1 MVSKLKP
8 TFVTDEFIGAVA
20 DSLAT
25 GNAITLTTAVASA
38 TTYTDAQL
46 SGLNYAGSQSATK
59 NLTTNLNSAVVKA
72 DTNTIVIDVDLV
84 NQNLNSDFQI
94 STVLINATYKGA
106 NILVGVVRFSEP
118 ELFPA
123 YDNVSVYELEMKLYI
138 SVSRIANATINVN
151 SAGMATAKSVQD
163 LRTYVDGDFNAD
175 IARKTKDNIFTG
187 TNTFNKKIIAP
198 AGVQGNADTATKLQ
212 TARRIN
218 GTTFDGTSD
227 INVNAA
233 NDSNLVHR
241 SGNENIAGIKS
252 FSEVLRVGTGSF
264 SGGALEISAVTPYI
278 DFHFNNDMGDYTS
291 RIVEEASGTL
301 NINGVKMKNGVI
313 TGSLAGNADTTTK
326 LQTARNIGGVSF
338 DGTRDIT
345 LPGVNAKGNQDTS
358 GRAANATNAD
368 HANNASSADI
378 ANKAVAL
385 NTPRKINGT
394 NFDGTADIN
403 VPASNDANLV
413 HKDSNETIGG
423 NKNFSDKV
431 TFNKTIAGAIETR
444 EAPFKDFN
452 EAATHLR
459 DYQGKWRGGHD
470 TITNTPEAGWFIVD
484 VQTWGDGSDL
494 GHLILRYTDHNA
506 VWVGLV
512 MSGKI
517 SWKKLASDDTV
528 MHLTGN
534 ENIAGTKNFTGNA
547 IFNNLIDG
555 YTKTIETPTNDINL
569 IKTPGK
575 YRLQSTYLNVP
586 NGMPNSSIMFVEDN
600 IEHTVIYQTIL
611 TRDVDIAPNSDVD
624 MFIRLFIDNN
634 WTPWRKLAQD
644 QQVLHLSGDE
654 TAAGFKKFSGNI
666 ATTSDNSMINGGGN
680 NGDIALVKKNG
691 NSGFLGI
698 GANQQENKFRVKRSS
713 QSSILPTDTFTDMFT
728 VDINGVVKAG
738 TQQDLVPLDKNVAH
752 NSGNETWSGNK
763 TFSDTVTFNKKI
775 NGNLQINAFPLT
787 TLQELATKMNTYAG
801 EWVGGSNI
809 ITDMPEAGY
818 ANISVKPYG
827 NSETAGTIILNYT
840 ESNRAFISYAK
851 TPLSWLKISNDATV
865 VHNTGNEDIYG
876 DKTFKNKVIP
886 AAIELFSTTPYI
898 DFHFA
903 NDAGDYTSRII
914 ETAKGTLSINGVN
927 ISGSTIS
934 GTLSGNASSSTK
946 LQTPRNINGVG
957 FDGTSDITVDPVMRG
972 IGSGI
977 DLFKLSNGFYFNAG
991 VASTNKPT
999 AASTYFVVE
1008 VIQVNTNGFMRL
1020 IDSNGLSFWTT
1031 KSSSTWSAWRQDA
1044 DDATVVH
1051 NSGNET
1057 IGGSKTFSST
1067 INGSLNG
1074 NSTTAT
1080 KFQTARKIGG
1090 VYFDG
1095 STDINLPGVN
1105 TTGNQNTTGNAAT
1118 ATKLQF
1124 ARTING
1130 VAFDGSNNISV
1141 NAANDSNL
1149 VHKDNNETLTGNKNF
1164 SGVATFAKA
1173 QTSSTITKTITTSLP
1188 TTLQFTETAFGV
1200 MVYASGYGQ
1209 FRTDGQWKTLATL
1222 PSGITPPTQT
1232 VIMSDV
1238 DWAGVGGVTYRLGI
1252 NLKIAIKPTGEIT
1265 YKCASLKDNDNNTY
1279 DVQTG
1284 FDLST
1289 YWSK

>member
-8 TFVTDEFIGAVA
+8 TFVTDEFISAVA

-46 SGLNYAGSQSATK
+46 SGLNYSGSQSATK

-84 NQNLNSDFQI
+84 NQNLNADFQI

-106 NILVGVVRFSEP
+106 NILVGVVRFETP

-123 YDNVSVYELEMKLYI
+123 YDNVSVYEVEMKLYI
-138 SVSRIANATINVN
+138 SVSRIADAKINVN

-198 AGVQGNADTATKLQ
+198 AGVQGNADSATKLQ

-218 GTTFDGTSD
+218 GTNFDGTAD

-241 SGNENIAGIKS
+241 TGHENIAGIKS
-252 FSEVLRVGTGSF
+252 FSDVLRVGSGSF
-264 SGGALEISAVTPYI
+264 TGGALEISNTIPYI
-278 DFHFNNDMGDYTS
+278 DFHFGNDTGDFTS
-291 RIVEEASGTL
+291 RILEEASGTL
-301 NINGVKMKNGVI
+301 NINGVKMKSGVI
-313 TGSLAGNADTTTK
+313 TGSLAGNSDTTTK
-326 LQTARNIGGVSF
+326 LQTARLVGGVSF
-338 DGTRDIT
+338 DGTSDIV

-394 NFDGTADIN
+394 NFDGTVDIN
-403 VPASNDANLV
+403 VNAANDSNLV
-413 HKDSNETIGG
+413 HR
-423 NKNFSDKV
+423 
-431 TFNKTIAGAIETR
+431 A
-444 EAPFKDFN
+444 
-452 EAATHLR
+452 
-459 DYQGKWRGGHD
+459 
-470 TITNTPEAGWFIVD
+470 
-484 VQTWGDGSDL
+484 
-494 GHLILRYTDHNA
+494 
-506 VWVGLV
+506 
-512 MSGKI
+512 
-517 SWKKLASDDTV
+517 
-528 MHLTGN
+528 GN
-534 ENIAGTKNFTGNA
+534 ENIAGDKVFTDNNTFTQQIFGSFKTRTATFTDFANVASDMVQYAGLWYVNNQNMLNSPVSGVLYGIIEVIPAYGTRTGVIRYSDIPNWRHGNYVTTVDNGKINGWEQTPDNATVVHNKGNETISGNKKFTDYATFTKLVNAPLSIRQVPGGTTKIADLVNSVISEFGDSSFGSVGYMSFNQSFTDA
-547 IFNNLIDG
+547 
-555 YTKTIETPTNDINL
+555 
-569 IKTPGK
+569 
-575 YRLQSTYLNVP
+575 
-586 NGMPNSSIMFVEDN
+586 PNSSAFFL
-600 IEHTVIYQTIL
+600 IEIA
-611 TRDVDIAPNSDVD
+611 TRGARTYLKIIDA
-624 MFIRLFIDNN
+624 DNN
-634 WTPWRKLAQD
+634 YFVGNMTSSGLVWSKISNDGT
-644 QQVLHLSGDE
+644 VFHLSGDE

-680 NGDIALVKKNG
+680 NGDIAFVKKNG
-691 NSGFLGI
+691 GSGFIGI
-698 GANQQENKFRVKRSS
+698 GSAQLGNTFRIKRSNN
-713 QSSILPTDTFTDMFT
+713 SSINPSDTFTDMFT

-775 NGNLQINAFPLT
+775 NGNIQINAYPLT

-809 ITDMPEAGY
+809 ITDMPEPGY

-827 NSETAGTIILNYT
+827 NSETAGTIILTYT

-851 TPLSWLKISNDATV
+851 TPLSWLKISNDSTV
-865 VHNTGNEDIYG
+865 VHNTGNEDISG
-876 DKTFKNKVIP
+876 SKTFKNPVTTSG
-886 AAIELFSTTPYI
+886 IEIMAGTPFV

-903 NDAGDYTSRII
+903 NDSGDYTSRIA
-914 ETAKGTLSINGVN
+914 EFVKGELNINGVRL
-927 ISGSTIS
+927 SGGTIS
-934 GTLSGNASSSTK
+934 GTLNGNASSATK
-946 LQTPRNINGVG
+946 LQTQRNINGVG
-957 FDGTSDITVDPVMRG
+957 FDGTSDITVDPAIRT
-972 IGSGI
+972 ISTAT
-977 DLFKLSNGFYFNAG
+977 DLFTLPNGFYLNAG
-991 VASTNKPT
+991 VDSTNRPT
-999 AASTYFVVE
+999 GSTWFTVE
-1008 VIQVNTNGFMRL
+1008 VIQNAKNGFMRL
-1020 IDSNGLSFWTT
+1020 IDNGGRSFWIT
-1031 KSSSTWSAWRQDA
+1031 KSGGYWSTWHQDA

-1080 KFQTARKIGG
+1080 KLQTARTIGG
-1090 VYFDG
+1090 VSFDG
-1095 STDINLPGVN
+1095 SANINLPGVN

-1124 ARTING
+1124 ARNING
-1130 VAFDGSNNISV
+1130 VSFDGSGDISV

-1149 VHKDNNETLTGNKNF
+1149 VHKNGNDEITGTLTVSGTANLTGQVNF
-1164 SGVATFAKA
+1164 ITRTITWNSGILQGTWNIQRVGKWVSAKLDFPTIPYTSGTGTTTLALPAGFKPSSTFARELEQGEA
-1173 QTSSTITKTITTSLP
+1173 GIRPDGTIFITVPYKDANGMTFYFP
-1188 TTLQFTETAFGV
+1188 TNDAF
-1200 MVYASGYGQ
+1200 
-1209 FRTDGQWKTLATL
+1209 
-1222 PSGITPPTQT
+1222 PS
-1232 VIMSDV
+1232 
-1238 DWAGVGGVTYRLGI
+1238 A
-1252 NLKIAIKPTGEIT
+1252 
-1265 YKCASLKDNDNNTY
+1265 
-1279 DVQTG
+1279 
-1284 FDLST
+1284 
-1289 YWSK
+1289 